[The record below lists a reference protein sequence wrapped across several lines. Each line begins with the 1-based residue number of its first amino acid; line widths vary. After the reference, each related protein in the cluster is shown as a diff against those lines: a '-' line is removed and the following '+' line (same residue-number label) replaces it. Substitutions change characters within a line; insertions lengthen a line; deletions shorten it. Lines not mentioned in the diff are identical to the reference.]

1 MLKYYK
7 QAREEIIPFGE
18 SKYKEGAVQKTL
30 LTGAY
35 SLNEDTILQAMLS
48 GEDQDDRRFAIDKII
63 KNRELQGSPDIGNV
77 APEKRVNPKL
87 NFFAEPLTLRTVIN
101 WDRVFR
107 EPPLTCEIP
116 SKDLHDFLDQRMAI
130 PDFPS
135 HTVSVERAVKRVTEA
150 GKRHTT
156 EDKRDGRILS
166 QMEACRLLPKFE
178 SKQDLAEL
186 VQYAKAYKKKK
197 PSRDQS
203 PDQSP
208 GPSSSV

>member
-1 MLKYYK
+1 MKSLRT
-7 QAREEIIPFGE
+7 QGDDFVVRL
-18 SKYKEGAVQKTL
+18 SVQKTL
-30 LTGAY
+30 QTGAY

-48 GEDQDDRRFAIDKII
+48 GEDRDDRQFAIEKII

-87 NFFAEPLTLRTVIN
+87 NFYAEPLTLRTVIN

-116 SKDLHDFLDQRMAI
+116 TKELHKFHDERMAI

-135 HTVSVERAVKRVTEA
+135 HTVSVERVVKRVTEA

-178 SKQDLAEL
+178 SKQDLVNL
-186 VQYAKAYKKKK
+186 VQYANTYKKK

-203 PDQSP
+203 PGPPSP
-208 GPSSSV
+208 V

>member
-18 SKYKEGAVQKTL
+18 SKYKEAAPLGLFCAVAPPEVFQ
-30 LTGAY
+30 
-35 SLNEDTILQAMLS
+35 
-48 GEDQDDRRFAIDKII
+48 

-166 QMEACRLLPKFE
+166 QMEACRLLPKLE